1 MEATSRWRQSRCFS
15 EDDDAA
21 EEGTAAAASNLFK
34 VALVGFKQ
42 PADVFIVSQGRF
54 SRPGLHCAHRHKRA
68 PSPNPNIFI
77 TQRQKHAAWGGDR
90 GFGHVLTRFAAILSS
105 CLV

>member
-1 MEATSRWRQSRCFS
+1 MEK
-15 EDDDAA
+15 
-21 EEGTAAAASNLFK
+21 TAAAASNLFT
-34 VALVGFKQ
+34 VAPVGFKQ

>member
-1 MEATSRWRQSRCFS
+1 MEKT
-15 EDDDAA
+15 
-21 EEGTAAAASNLFK
+21 AAASNLFK
-34 VALVGFKQ
+34 VAPVGFEQ

-77 TQRQKHAAWGGDR
+77 TQRQKRCVGRRPWVRACSDSVCSDFVFM
-90 GFGHVLTRFAAILSS
+90 FGLM
-105 CLV
+105 